1 LRMSKKSCI
10 FARKNDMK
18 LLLTI
23 LTVLSSFMAN
33 LETKT
38 LQSAFTVTVAEE
50 VNAPMNYPGEIIM
63 QGKKFRLEMM
73 DIEAAY
79 DGKTMYMY
87 SAQTDELTLS
97 NPTEQELV
105 EANPLL
111 YAKAL
116 VPVCNVTE
124 RTTQDGTQ
132 TIVTLT
138 PKDQSIGINRFVLKV
153 RNSDLMPL
161 SVEIKEGKKTSTL
174 KLKEPKYVGSHQPS
188 VFSIQ
193 GDKDTYVNDMRF

>member
-1 LRMSKKSCI
+1 
-10 FARKNDMK
+10 MK
-18 LLLTI
+18 LFLTI
-23 LTVLSSFMAN
+23 LTVLSSFLAN

-38 LQSAFTVTVAEE
+38 LQSDFTVTVAEE
-50 VNAPMNYPGEIIM
+50 VNAPMNYPGSITM
-63 QGKKFRLEMM
+63 SGNCFRLAMFGI
-73 DIEAAY
+73 DAAY

-87 SAQTDELTLS
+87 SGDTDELTLS

-105 EANPLL
+105 ETNPFL

-116 VPVCNVTE
+116 VGVCHTTE
-124 RTTQDGTQ
+124 RATSDGKQ

-138 PKDQSIGINRFVLKV
+138 PKDQKIGINRFVLRV

-174 KLKEPKYVGSHQPS
+174 KMKEPKFINTKGIYVIKAEAG
-188 VFSIQ
+188 
-193 GDKDTYVNDMRF
+193 TYINDMRL

>member
-1 LRMSKKSCI
+1 MCAI
-10 FARKNDMK
+10 
-18 LLLTI
+18 LTI
-23 LTVLSSFMAN
+23 LAILSSFLTN

-50 VNAPMNYPGEIIM
+50 VNTPMNFPGSLTM
-63 QGKKFRLEMM
+63 HGQLFRLEMFN
-73 DIEAAY
+73 IEAAY
-79 DGKTMYMY
+79 DGKTLYMY
-87 SAQTDELTLS
+87 APETDELTLT
-97 NPTEQELV
+97 NPTDAELT

-116 VPVCNVTE
+116 VPVCNVVE
-124 RTTQDGTQ
+124 RESGEQ

-153 RNSDLMPL
+153 RTADLMPL

-174 KLKEPKYVGSHQPS
+174 KLKEPKFVDTKQEYVLKAE
-188 VFSIQ
+188 
-193 GDKDTYVNDMRF
+193 KDTYINDMRL

>member
-1 LRMSKKSCI
+1 
-10 FARKNDMK
+10 MK

-23 LTVLSSFMAN
+23 LTILSSFLTN
-33 LETKT
+33 LEQKT

-63 QGKKFRLEMM
+63 QGNKFRLEMM

-87 SAQTDELTLS
+87 SGETDELTLS
-97 NPTEQELV
+97 NPTEQELL
-105 EANPLL
+105 EANPFL

-124 RTTQDGTQ
+124 RTTQDGLQ

-138 PKDQSIGINRFVLKV
+138 PKDQSIGINRFVLKL
-153 RNSDLMPL
+153 RKSDLMPL
-161 SVEIKEGKKTSTL
+161 SVEVKEGKKSTTL
-174 KLKEPKYVGSHQPS
+174 KLKDPKFVTTTPEDIYILKPGKNT
-188 VFSIQ
+188 F
-193 GDKDTYVNDMRF
+193 VNDMRF

>member
-1 LRMSKKSCI
+1 
-10 FARKNDMK
+10 MK
-18 LLLTI
+18 TLLTI
-23 LTVLSSFMAN
+23 LTILSSFMAN

-38 LQSAFTVTVAEE
+38 LKTAFTVTVSEE
-50 VNAPMNYPGEIIM
+50 VNAPMNYPGELVM
-63 QGKKFRLEMM
+63 QGRLFRLEMF
-73 DIEAAY
+73 DLEAAY

-87 SAQTDELTLS
+87 SSQTDELTLT

-105 EANPLL
+105 ETNPLL

-138 PKDQSIGINRFVLKV
+138 PKDQSIGINRFVLKI

-161 SVEIKEGKKTSTL
+161 SLEVKEGKKTSTL
-174 KLKEPKYVGSHQPS
+174 KLKEPQFVPSAPENTYVLTPS
-188 VFSIQ
+188 
-193 GDKDTYVNDMRF
+193 KDTYVNDMRL

>member
-1 LRMSKKSCI
+1 MS
-10 FARKNDMK
+10 N
-18 LLLTI
+18 LLFI
-23 LTVLSSFMAN
+23 LTVLSSFLAN

-38 LQSAFTVTVAEE
+38 LQSVETKTLQSDFTVTVAEE

-63 QGKKFRLEMM
+63 QGNKFRLVMF

-97 NPTEQELV
+97 NPTEQELL
-105 EANPLL
+105 EANPFL

-124 RTTQDGTQ
+124 KTTQDGVQ

-161 SVEIKEGKKTSTL
+161 SVEIKEGRNIDCRLKMEDWRLKT
-174 KLKEPKYVGSHQPS
+174 
-188 VFSIQ
+188 
-193 GDKDTYVNDMRF
+193 

>member
-1 LRMSKKSCI
+1 
-10 FARKNDMK
+10 MK

-23 LTVLSSFMAN
+23 LTILSSFMAN
-33 LETKT
+33 LEQKT

-63 QGKKFRLEMM
+63 QGNKFRLEMM

-87 SAQTDELTLS
+87 SGQTDELTLS
-97 NPTEQELV
+97 NPTDQELL
-105 EANPLL
+105 EANPFL

-124 RTTQDGTQ
+124 RTTQDGQQ

-174 KLKEPKYVGSHQPS
+174 KMKDPKFVAATPEYIFILKPS
-188 VFSIQ
+188 
-193 GDKDTYVNDMRF
+193 KNTYVNDMRF

>member
-1 LRMSKKSCI
+1 
-10 FARKNDMK
+10 MK
-18 LLLTI
+18 ILAVI
-23 LTVLSSFMAN
+23 LTVLSSFLAN

-38 LQSAFTVTVAEE
+38 LQSQFTITVAEE

-63 QGKKFRLEMM
+63 QGNKFRLEMF
-73 DIEAAY
+73 DLEAAY

-87 SAQTDELTLS
+87 SSQTDELTLS
-97 NPTEQELV
+97 NPTEQELL
-105 EANPLL
+105 EANPFL

-116 VPVCNVTE
+116 VGVCNTTE
-124 RTTQDGTQ
+124 RTTSDGLQ
-132 TIVTLT
+132 TIITLT

-174 KLKEPKYVGSHQPS
+174 KMKEPKFIPTNPDYIFVLKPS
-188 VFSIQ
+188 
-193 GDKDTYVNDMRF
+193 KNTYINDMRF

>member
-1 LRMSKKSCI
+1 
-10 FARKNDMK
+10 MK
-18 LLLTI
+18 LFLTI
-23 LTVLSSFMAN
+23 LTVLSSFLAN

-38 LQSAFTVTVAEE
+38 LQSDFTVTVAEE
-50 VNAPMNYPGEIIM
+50 VNAPMNYPGSITM
-63 QGKKFRLEMM
+63 SGNCFRLTMFGI
-73 DIEAAY
+73 DAAY

-87 SAQTDELTLS
+87 SGDTDELTLS

-105 EANPLL
+105 ETNPFL

-116 VPVCNVTE
+116 VGVCHTTE
-124 RTTQDGTQ
+124 RTTSDGKQ

-138 PKDQSIGINRFVLKV
+138 PKDQKIGINRFVLRV

-174 KLKEPKYVGSHQPS
+174 KMKEPKFINTKGIYVIKAEAG
-188 VFSIQ
+188 
-193 GDKDTYVNDMRF
+193 TYINDMRL